1 MSDKKPENYLVDS
14 VFAAR
19 EIPNE
24 LDKRGYTN
32 YHNLEKEGIYNIF
45 CEFNQE
51 YQFMEENFGGKSY
64 TFNNTKTLWQ
74 VRLSKNPTNE
84 FYNDVILNGIWN
96 TQYPYGHS
104 NSVHRG
110 HYIANKFK
118 GYLVPRE
125 FLDKQKVINF
135 FGRGNVINVYPQS
148 ANSNC
153 NSGMTG
159 QLAFEQRVWEFLDK
173 SELHEVFYE
182 IENFIVEDK
191 KSLGRRIKGLFI
203 KDSKLDEDMEHFH
216 VFIPNI
222 YDETSNILEPGVE
235 DEIMKS

>member
-1 MSDKKPENYLVDS
+1 MNDKKPENYLVDS

-24 LDKRGYTN
+24 LDKRN
-32 YHNLEKEGIYNIF
+32 YINYQYIEQEGIYKISCDFEQDYQSMKKQDYIF
-45 CEFNQE
+45 DAIN
-51 YQFMEENFGGKSY
+51 
-64 TFNNTKTLWQ
+64 TLWQ
-74 VRLSKNPTNE
+74 VRLSKNPKIE
-84 FYNDVILNGIWN
+84 FYNDIILNGDWN
-96 TQYPYGHS
+96 VQYPYGH
-104 NSVHRG
+104 NKAVHRG

-118 GYLVPRE
+118 GYLVPSK
-125 FLDKQKVINF
+125 FLDKQKVIDF

-159 QLAFEQRVWEFLDK
+159 QLAFEQRVWEFLDR
-173 SELHEVFYE
+173 SESHEVFYE
-182 IENFIVEDK
+182 VENFIVEDK

-203 KDSKLDEDMEHFH
+203 KESKLDEDMEHFH

-222 YDETSNILEPGVE
+222 YNETSNIPEPEVE
-235 DEIMKS
+235 DEIMKF

>member
-1 MSDKKPENYLVDS
+1 MSDKKPEDYLVDS
-14 VFAAR
+14 IFAAR

-24 LDKRGYTN
+24 LDKRGYMN
-32 YHNLEKEGIYNIF
+32 YQYIEQEGIYKISCDFEQDYQSMKEIDYIF
-45 CEFNQE
+45 DP
-51 YQFMEENFGGKSY
+51 
-64 TFNNTKTLWQ
+64 TKTLRQ
-74 VRLSKNPTNE
+74 VRLSKSPTNR
-84 FYNDVILNGIWN
+84 FYNDIILNRNWN
-96 TQYPYGHS
+96 TQYPYGH
-104 NSVHRG
+104 NNAVHRG

-118 GYLVPRE
+118 EYLVQSKH
-125 FLDKQKVINF
+125 LDEQKVINF

-153 NSGMTG
+153 NSEMTG
-159 QLAFEQRVWEFLDK
+159 QLVFEQKVWEFLDK

-203 KDSKLDEDMEHFH
+203 KNGKLDGDMEHFH

-222 YDETSNILEPGVE
+222 YDETSNIPEPEVE
-235 DEIMKS
+235 DETMKS